1 VVSVLPPYSHSAEIK
16 RLHAPRIFGTL
27 EWACRREQVPGH
39 RDAERILLED
49 ARLVS
54 REEQPLPI

>member
-1 VVSVLPPYSHSAEIK
+1 M
-16 RLHAPRIFGTL
+16 RLHPPRIFGTL
-27 EWACRREQVPGH
+27 EWACRREQVPGY
-39 RDAERILLED
+39 RDAERILLEE